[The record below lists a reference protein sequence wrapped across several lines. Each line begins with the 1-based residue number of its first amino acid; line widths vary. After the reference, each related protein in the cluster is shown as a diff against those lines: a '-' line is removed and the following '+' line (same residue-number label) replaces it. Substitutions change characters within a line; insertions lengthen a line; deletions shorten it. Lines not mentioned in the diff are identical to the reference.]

1 MVMILFIMLYFIYRY
16 YRNEEEAWIK
26 RKYIVTA
33 VIAGPILVIILQ
45 MIQFIRA
52 GESASGQS
60 IVELLFGFFQQQ
72 GFSSSL
78 LRLER
83 YYEGYIRE
91 DAFYSFFGIVKYFR
105 TNSILKIIF
114 NPQYDFSYVGNSIDY
129 ALKGNS
135 LANALSYAALGKINY
150 LTG

>member
-1 MVMILFIMLYFIYRY
+1 MVMILFIVLYFIYRY

-45 MIQFIRA
+45 MIQFIRV
-52 GESASGQS
+52 GESAWT
-60 IVELLFGFFQQQ
+60 IYCRIAVRIFQQQ

-91 DAFYSFFGIVKYFR
+91 DAFYSFLGLLNILER
-105 TNSILKIIF
+105 TLF
-114 NPQYDFSYVGNSIDY
+114 
-129 ALKGNS
+129 
-135 LANALSYAALGKINY
+135 
-150 LTG
+150 